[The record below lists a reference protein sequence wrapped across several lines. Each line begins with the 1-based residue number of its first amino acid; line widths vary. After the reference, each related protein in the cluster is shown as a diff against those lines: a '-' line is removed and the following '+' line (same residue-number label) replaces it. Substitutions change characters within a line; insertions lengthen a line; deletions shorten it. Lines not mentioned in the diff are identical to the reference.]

1 MYVCKFLS
9 CVQLF
14 AILWT
19 VAHQVPLSTGFPKQ
33 EYWSG
38 FQFPSLQGIFLTQG
52 SNLGLLH
59 FRQTLYLLSSPILFP
74 TWLHEGSHVGNK
86 IGLLCPNVQIV
97 PC

>member
-38 FQFPSLQGIFLTQG
+38 FQFPSLQGIFLTQA

-59 FRQTLYLLSSPILFP
+59 CRQTLYLLSPD
-74 TWLHEGSHVGNK
+74 GSHLGNK